1 MIICVSDAFAEDY
14 VGGAEL
20 TTQAI
25 LDGGLLPIIK
35 VRSHEL
41 NKNIVEL
48 HSNKFWIFG
57 NIANLST
64 DLLMFCAKTLNYCA
78 VEYDYKYCKY
88 RSPEKHVVAEGSCGC
103 ENSPRGKVVSI
114 FFAKAKNLW
123 FMSTGQRDRYL
134 SKYPFL
140 QKNGTKVL
148 SSVFNSMTLDYIQ
161 NLDTSNKE
169 DVWLIQDSPSWIKG
183 TQDSIQYAKSNN
195 LNFEVFKGLNYQEM
209 LNKFAKSRGFIFLPR
224 GADTCPRTAI
234 EAKLL
239 GCETIFNDNVQHK
252 DEEWFN
258 GDVKK
263 TWNYLRSRTNEFW
276 NETIT
281 NSHLPVPK
289 KQQKANENTH
299 FKVII
304 PVYNSEGW
312 IAQAVESVKAQNYSN
327 FSCFIGDD
335 ISTDGTYE
343 RCLQAISHLKNF
355 HAVQNKEKKYA
366 LQNIYDLIV
375 QSDPN
380 PEDVIVVL
388 DGDDWLS
395 SRNVLSRLNEYY
407 NDGCMLTYGSF
418 VEFPRAT
425 IGAEA
430 SEYPKHVIES
440 NSFREDTWRAS
451 HLKTYRYSLW
461 RDVDPEDLKDDD
473 GKFFE
478 MTYDQAMMF
487 PMLEMAGDKAMYVP
501 EVTYVYNTQNPN
513 AINKTK
519 AQKQH
524 DLMKKI
530 RKKKKYARKY

>member
-35 VRSHEL
+35 VRSHQL
-41 NKNIVEL
+41 NKSIIEL

-64 DLLMFCAKTLNYCA
+64 DLLMLCVKTLNYCV

-88 RSPEKHVVAEGSCGC
+88 RSPEKHIAAEGSCDC
-103 ENSPRGKVVSI
+103 ENSPRGKIVSI

-140 QKNGTKVL
+140 QKNSTKVL
-148 SSVFNSMTLDYIQ
+148 SSVFDPMTLGYIQ
-161 NLDTSNKE
+161 SLDTSNKK

-183 TQDSIQYAKSNN
+183 TEDSIQYAKNNN
-195 LNFEVFKGLNYQEM
+195 LNFEVFKGLSYQEM
-209 LNKFAKSRGFIFLPR
+209 LDKFAASRGFIFLPR

-252 DEEWFN
+252 DEEWFS
-258 GDVKK
+258 GDVER
-263 TWNYLRSRTNEFW
+263 TWDYLRSRTNEFW
-276 NETIT
+276 NETIA

-289 KQQKANENTH
+289 KQQRTNENTH

-312 IAQAVESVKAQNYSN
+312 IAQAIESVKAQNYSN

-335 ISTDGTYE
+335 ISTDTTYE
-343 RCLQAISHLKNF
+343 RCVQATSHLKNF
-355 HAVQNKEKKYA
+355 HTVRNKEKKYA
-366 LQNIYDLIV
+366 LQNIYDLIA
-375 QSDPN
+375 QSNPS

-430 SEYPKHVIES
+430 SEYPKHVIEN

-451 HLKTYRYSLW
+451 HLKTYKYSLW
-461 RDVDPEDLKDDD
+461 KDIDPEDLKDED

-478 MTYDQAMMF
+478 MTYDQAMMS
-487 PMLEMAGDKAMYVP
+487 PMLEMAGDRAKYVP

-513 AINKTK
+513 AVNKTR

-524 DLMKKI
+524 SLMKKI
-530 RKKKKYARKY
+530 RKKQRYARKG